1 MRLTEKQRMEK
12 GLIYVP
18 MDQEILDEQLKYI
31 DVVHKYNRTKAT
43 QTKKRQNLLKKM
55 FASIGENC
63 YFEAPLY
70 SNFGCKHVY
79 LGNHVYANFN
89 LTLVDDGNI
98 YIGDHVMIAP
108 NVTIATAG
116 HPINARLRQIGYQ
129 YNQDVHIGSNVW
141 IGAGSIIMPGVTIG
155 DNTIIG
161 AGSIVTKD
169 IPSGVVAY
177 GDPCKVAREV
187 STRDDKYFYKELEI
201 DWDDLN
207 FK

>member
-1 MRLTEKQRMEK
+1 MKLTEKQRMEK
-12 GLIYVP
+12 GLIYIP
-18 MDQEILDEQLKYI
+18 MDQEILAKQLKYI
-31 DVVHKYNRTKAT
+31 NMVHKYNKTKAT
-43 QTKKRQNLLKKM
+43 SLKKRQKLLKKM
-55 FASIGENC
+55 FAQVGEDC
-63 YFEAPLY
+63 YFEAPLF

-79 LGNHVYANFN
+79 LGNHVYSNFN

-116 HPINARLRQIGYQ
+116 HPINAHLRQIGYQ

-141 IGAGSIIMPGVTIG
+141 IGAGAIIMPGVTIG

-169 IPSGVVAY
+169 IPSNVVAV
-177 GDPCKVAREV
+177 GNPCKVMREV
-187 STRDDKYFYKELEI
+187 SSRDDKYFYKELEI

-207 FK
+207 VK